1 MRPARSTLATALCVA
16 ALTLVGTSGTA
27 SASEG
32 VKHVGVQAGFAGVSG
47 SEGSFSGFGGAITGR
62 YDFTDA
68 WSIAL
73 NATATNNQV
82 AAKGGRSW
90 VFSQAAGVVY
100 SLDVIQFVPYIGGY
114 VGVYELTGGGLP
126 KTDLRLGA
134 QIAVGLD
141 WMVSRDLTLGLEL
154 REHVLPKDLLDSPSN
169 PTPFYTTMF
178 VKAEYAWGWF

>member
-1 MRPARSTLATALCVA
+1 MRSAPFLTALGAAAIALVA
-16 ALTLVGTSGTA
+16 ASGTA
-27 SASEG
+27 RASEG

-82 AAKGGRSW
+82 VAKGGRSW
-90 VFSQAAGVVY
+90 VFSQAAGLVY
-100 SLDVIQFVPYIGGY
+100 SLDVIQFVPYIGGN

-134 QIAVGLD
+134 QLVVGLD
-141 WMVSRDLTLGLEL
+141 WMLTRDWTLGLEI

-178 VKAEYAWGWF
+178 VKASFAWGWF